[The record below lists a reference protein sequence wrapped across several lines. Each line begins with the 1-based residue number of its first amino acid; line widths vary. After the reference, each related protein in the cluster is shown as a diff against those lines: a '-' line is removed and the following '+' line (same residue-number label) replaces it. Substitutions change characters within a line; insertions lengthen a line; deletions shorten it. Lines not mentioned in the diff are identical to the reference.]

1 MGDEKAA
8 AREQQPP
15 FSLAAFVQP
24 RPRKHQRARAW
35 APATVSQSRAAVREH

>member
-15 FSLAAFVQP
+15 FSLAAFV
-24 RPRKHQRARAW
+24 
-35 APATVSQSRAAVREH
+35 